1 MSELQT
7 NEQNKDSLEPETKNQ
22 EEQKKEN
29 SDKSDE
35 KKKAKEQ
42 KDKKKQE
49 LQNQQDFDPYSFFK
63 LSIDE
68 PSGDNGNKNG
78 KKPSRFPFLTA
89 LTLTLLALGFI
100 NLFMM
105 PKPDN
110 TIPFSQF
117 RKLVEDGEI
126 VRVEMGESTFTGYGP
141 EIAKSDIA
149 DSQNAVSEKNENP
162 FLQNIQILRQRSQK
176 EVSNRNVYRTT
187 GVLMQ
192 DFISLLNQK
201 GVEYKF
207 VVKQSNWFIQLLLN
221 LAFPMAI
228 LLLMYFLIFRK
239 MGGGVGGMGSIFGV
253 GGSRA
258 KSVEEGKVKTRFAD
272 VAGVDEAKE
281 ELVEVVDFLKE
292 PKKYTD
298 IGGKIPKGVLLVG
311 PPGTGK
317 TLLARAVA
325 GEAGVPFFSISG
337 SDFVEMF
344 VGVGASRVRDLFRQA
359 REKAPCIIFIDEI
372 DALGKSRMNGYGGGN
387 DEREQ
392 TLNQLLVE
400 MDGFD
405 NEKGLIILAATNRA
419 DILDP
424 ALLRPGRFDRQVPV
438 EKPDVKGREAILK
451 IHAKNVKIDKDVD
464 FVSVAHGT
472 VGFAGADLANVVNEA
487 ALMAVRNGRKKVTME
502 DFNEAIDKVSI
513 GLKKKS
519 RKDNKKEMRLVSVH
533 ETGHALVAAFT
544 PDFAPVNKI
553 TVVPRSH
560 GVGGFTQYREEEEKN
575 FMTRKDIINEVDSC
589 LGGRAAEQIVLG
601 DISTGASN
609 DIARATELIK
619 RMITDYGMSAKFKN
633 MTLGKG
639 VLGHQGADPNIYREF
654 SEETQRYVDEE
665 IAKIMEERYS
675 YVVELLSKHKD
686 LLEFIANRLLE
697 IETMDGSEFYEIVKG
712 EAHCLELAQ
721 KAKDSQSNDQNAPQS
736 DAAET
741 AKTDEANT
749 EPSATD
755 SKESA
760 AQSSGA
766 QNAADAQETNDVPNA

>member
-1 MSELQT
+1 MSD
-7 NEQNKDSLEPETKNQ
+7 EQKNQ
-22 EEQKKEN
+22 QNNENNSEQKK
-29 SDKSDE
+29 SFPQKQDSGKKPSDE
-35 KKKAKEQ
+35 K
-42 KDKKKQE
+42 DKK
-49 LQNQQDFDPYSFFK
+49 QNPQDFDPYSFFK

-68 PSGDNGNKNG
+68 PEGDGKNKNG
-78 KKPSRFPFLTA
+78 KKPPKFPFFTMLAVTV
-89 LTLTLLALGFI
+89 LTLALINMFLL
-100 NLFMM
+100 
-105 PKPDN
+105 PKADG
-110 TIPFSQF
+110 TIPFSEF
-117 RKLVEDGEI
+117 RKLVEDGTI
-126 VRVEMGESTFTGYGP
+126 VYVEMGENSFTGYGSQTEP
-141 EIAKSDIA
+141 AGSVSAASEDGE
-149 DSQNAVSEKNENP
+149 DSLLKTPQFP
-162 FLQNIQILRQRSQK
+162 W
-176 EVSNRNVYRTT
+176 NRIRRGQEEGRKVYRTT

-192 DFISLLNQK
+192 DFVSLLNEK

-207 VVKQSNWFIQLLLN
+207 VIKQTNWLVQLLLN
-221 LAFPMAI
+221 FAFPI
-228 LLLMYFLIFRK
+228 GLLLLMYFFIFRRI
-239 MGGGVGGMGSIFGV
+239 GGGMGGGMGSLFGN
-253 GGSRA
+253 GGGRA
-258 KSVEEGKVKTRFAD
+258 KTVEEGKVKTRFAD

-438 EKPDVKGREAILK
+438 EKPDVKGREDILR
-451 IHAKNVKIDKDVD
+451 IHSKNVKLDKDVD

-544 PDFAPVNKI
+544 PDFPPVNKI

-575 FMTRKDIINEVDSC
+575 FMTRSDIINEVDSC
-589 LGGRAAEQIVLG
+589 LGGRAAEEVMLG

-609 DIARATELIK
+609 DIARATDLVK
-619 RMITDYGMSAKFKN
+619 RMITDFGMSEKFRN

-665 IAKIMEERYS
+665 IARIMDERYAHVRSLMEE
-675 YVVELLSKHKD
+675 HKD
-686 LLEFIANRLLE
+686 LLNFIANRLLE
-697 IETMDGSEFYEIVKG
+697 IETMDGKEFYEIVKG
-712 EAHCLELAQ
+712 EAHCRELAQ
-721 KAKDSQSNDQNAPQS
+721 Q
-736 DAAET
+736 AAEN
-741 AKTDEANT
+741 AENKPE
-749 EPSATD
+749 ELL
-755 SKESA
+755 SKEQPSDE
-760 AQSSGA
+760 QSSENQPA
-766 QNAADAQETNDVPNA
+766 EAVQN

>member
-1 MSELQT
+1 MT
-7 NEQNKDSLEPETKNQ
+7 V
-22 EEQKKEN
+22 
-29 SDKSDE
+29 
-35 KKKAKEQ
+35 
-42 KDKKKQE
+42 
-49 LQNQQDFDPYSFFK
+49 
-63 LSIDE
+63 
-68 PSGDNGNKNG
+68 
-78 KKPSRFPFLTA
+78 
-89 LTLTLLALGFI
+89 LTLALINMFLL
-100 NLFMM
+100 
-105 PKPDN
+105 PKADG
-110 TIPFSQF
+110 TIPFSEF
-117 RKLVEDGEI
+117 RKLVEDGTI
-126 VRVEMGESTFTGYGP
+126 VYVEMGENSFTGYGSQTEP
-141 EIAKSDIA
+141 AGSESDA
-149 DSQNAVSEKNENP
+149 GEYGEDSLLKTPQLP
-162 FLQNIQILRQRSQK
+162 W
-176 EVSNRNVYRTT
+176 NRIRRGQEEGRKVYRTT

-192 DFISLLNQK
+192 DFVSLLNEK

-207 VVKQSNWFIQLLLN
+207 VIKQTNWLVQLLLN
-221 LAFPMAI
+221 FAFPI
-228 LLLMYFLIFRK
+228 GLLLLMYFFIFRRI
-239 MGGGVGGMGSIFGV
+239 GGGMGGGMGSLFG
-253 GGSRA
+253 GGGGRA
-258 KSVEEGKVKTRFAD
+258 KTVEEGKVKTRFAD

-438 EKPDVKGREAILK
+438 EKPDVKGREDILR
-451 IHAKNVKIDKDVD
+451 IHSKNVKLDKDVD
-464 FVSVAHGT
+464 FVSIAHGT

-533 ETGHALVAAFT
+533 ETGHALIAAFT
-544 PDFAPVNKI
+544 PDFPPVNKI

-575 FMTRKDIINEVDSC
+575 FMTRSDIINEVDSC
-589 LGGRAAEQIVLG
+589 LGGRAAEEVMLG

-609 DIARATELIK
+609 DIARATDLVK
-619 RMITDYGMSAKFKN
+619 RMITDFGMSEKFRN

-665 IAKIMEERYS
+665 IARIMDERYAHVRSLMEE
-675 YVVELLSKHKD
+675 HKD
-686 LLEFIANRLLE
+686 LLNFIANRLLE
-697 IETMDGSEFYEIVKG
+697 IETMDGKEFYEIVKG
-712 EAHCLELAQ
+712 EAHCRELAQ
-721 KAKDSQSNDQNAPQS
+721 Q
-736 DAAET
+736 AAEN
-741 AKTDEANT
+741 AENKPE
-749 EPSATD
+749 ELL
-755 SKESA
+755 SKEQPSDE
-760 AQSSGA
+760 QSSENQPA
-766 QNAADAQETNDVPNA
+766 EAVKN